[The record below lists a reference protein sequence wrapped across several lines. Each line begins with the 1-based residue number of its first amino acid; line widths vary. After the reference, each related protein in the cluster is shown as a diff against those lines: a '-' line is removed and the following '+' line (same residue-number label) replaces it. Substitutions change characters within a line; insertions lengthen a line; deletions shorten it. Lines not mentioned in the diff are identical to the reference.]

1 MGCIKRFEMKNKR
14 QQHWEKVYANK
25 AGKQV
30 SWTEQRPETSLKFI
44 EGFHLAKT
52 AAIIDVGGGDSTL
65 VDCLLGY
72 GYEDITV
79 LDVSATALENAKKRL
94 GPQAEKVHWIV
105 SDITNFK
112 PGRTYDVWHDRA
124 TFHFLTT
131 KAQIEKYL
139 SIARKCVS
147 HFFTI
152 GTFSNNGPDMC
163 SGLHVKQYSEP
174 MLEAQLQNGFSKIKC
189 ITTDHITPFGIR
201 QNFLFCSFRR
211 KET

>member
-1 MGCIKRFEMKNKR
+1 MENKR

-25 AGKQV
+25 ADKQV
-30 SWTEQRPETSLKFI
+30 SWTEQTPAISLSFI
-44 EGFHLAKT
+44 EGFHLPKT

-65 VDCLLGY
+65 VDYLLQQGY
-72 GYEDITV
+72 KDITV

-94 GPQAEKVHWIV
+94 GPLAKKVTWIATDV
-105 SDITNFK
+105 TAFK
-112 PGRTYDVWHDRA
+112 PNRIYDVWHDRA

-139 SIARKCVS
+139 SVARKCVS
-147 HFFTI
+147 HFLTI

-163 SGLHVKQYSEP
+163 SGLHVKQYSEAS
-174 MLEAQLQNGFSKIKC
+174 LQTQLHKGFAKIKC
-189 ITTDHITPFGIR
+189 ITTDHITPFGNK

-211 KET
+211 KAL